1 MKGLLLRDVGKIA
14 VEEVPVPEIKDGEV
28 LVKVGACGI
37 CGSDIP
43 RAYKDGAHN
52 MPLIIGHEFSGTVE
66 AVSNSVDKSWVGKKV
81 GVFPLIP
88 CQKCECCKNRKY
100 EMCKNYS
107 YLGSRQDGGFAEYVA
122 VPEWN
127 LIELP
132 STVGL
137 DQAAMLEP
145 MAVAV
150 HAIRQVIDDN
160 LDRGQAKIVVMGLG
174 TIGLFV
180 TMFLLDMGFKNV
192 YTIGNKEFQKNKVL
206 ELGIDANNY
215 CDGKK
220 ENVAEWIS
228 KKTDGHGC
236 DVFFECIGTTN
247 SLVTGIDAAAP
258 SGAVCTVGNPH
269 SDMPI
274 DRTVYWKILRNQLT
288 LKGTWNS
295 SFTQEDNDD
304 WHYVI
309 ERLQQG
315 SIRPEAVVTHRFN
328 LGDIL
333 TGFEIMRDKKEE
345 YAKILLQILY

>member
-1 MKGLLLRDVGKIA
+1 MKALLLRDVGKIN
-14 VEEVPVPEIKDGEV
+14 VEEVATPEIKDGEV

-66 AVSNSVDKSWVGKKV
+66 AVSNSVDNSWVGKKV

-88 CQKCECCKNRKY
+88 CRKCECCKNRKY

-127 LIELP
+127 MIELP
-132 STVGL
+132 SVVGL

-150 HAIRQVIDDN
+150 HAIRQVVDDSIDKDH
-160 LDRGQAKIVVMGLG
+160 AKVVVMGLG

-180 TMFLLDMGFKNV
+180 TIFLLDMGFKNV
-192 YTIGNKEFQKNKVL
+192 YTVGNKEFQKNKVL
-206 ELGIDANNY
+206 ELGIDEANY

-220 ENVAEWIS
+220 ENVAEWIG

-247 SLVTGIDAAAP
+247 SLVTGIDAASP

-295 SFTQEDNDD
+295 SFTHEDNDD

-315 SIRPEAVVTHRFN
+315 KIKPEAVVTHRFD
-328 LGDIL
+328 LDDIL

-345 YAKILLQILY
+345 YAKILACF